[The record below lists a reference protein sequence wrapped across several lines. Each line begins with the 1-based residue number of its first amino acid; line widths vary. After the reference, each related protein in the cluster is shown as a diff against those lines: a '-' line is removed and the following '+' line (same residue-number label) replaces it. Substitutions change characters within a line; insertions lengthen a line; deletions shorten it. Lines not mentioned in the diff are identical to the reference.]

1 VNHRFVNMQR
11 PTDFSLANSRSGIPL
26 LVSLMAA
33 LLLSA
38 CIDFGGSQAPARLAV
53 SATAPAPAT
62 EDIARWLISCMR
74 GRTEGGS
81 FADAEEGRVAMD
93 EALMNCRVFLE
104 RFDEGETASR
114 VEGLREDARHWL
126 SHYTQLSLRKSAQS
140 TGGRPMSLEELFP
153 GHSAYALDLRRQF
166 GHRIHYRTDLARHSV
181 ASFNIDCRSRDGRL
195 LPLSNVILAKLA
207 SMSAEHA
214 HLEVEVDSR
223 GEDVRVTDVLV
234 DRDGREMHR
243 TLAFEIDRWGE
254 LKVRNGRV
262 QAVLNACHGG
272 WGEIWV
278 MPNR

>member
-1 VNHRFVNMQR
+1 MQR
-11 PTDFSLANSRSGIPL
+11 PSGYFLATSGLGIRLLFSLLGA
-26 LVSLMAA
+26 V
-33 LLLSA
+33 LLSA
-38 CIDFGGSQAPARLAV
+38 CLDFGGSQAPARLAV
-53 SATAPAPAT
+53 PATAPAPT
-62 EDIARWLISCMR
+62 PEDIARWLVGCMR

-81 FADAEEGRVAMD
+81 IADAEQGRAAMD

-114 VEGLREDARHWL
+114 VEGLCEDARHWL

-153 GHSAYALDLRRQF
+153 GHSAYALDLLRQF

-181 ASFNIDCRSRDGRL
+181 ASFNIDCRSGDGRL

-223 GEDVRVTDVLV
+223 GEDVRITDILV

>member
-1 VNHRFVNMQR
+1 MKR
-11 PTDFSLANSRSGIPL
+11 PPGFFLETSRSGLLL
-26 LVSLMAA
+26 LVSVMST

-38 CIDFGGSQAPARLAV
+38 CLDLGAGQASVREMAPAV
-53 SATAPAPAT
+53 APAPAA
-62 EDIARWLISCMR
+62 EDIARWLLGCMR

-81 FADAEEGRVAMD
+81 IVDVEEGRAAMD

-104 RFDEGETASR
+104 RFAQGETASR
-114 VEGLREDARHWL
+114 VEALREDARHWL
-126 SHYTQLSLRKSAQS
+126 AHYTQRSSRPSGQGGGGSELSLEA
-140 TGGRPMSLEELFP
+140 MYP
-153 GHSAYALDLRRQF
+153 GHSPYALDLRRKF
-166 GHRIHYRTDLARHSV
+166 GHRIQFKTDVSRHAV
-181 ASFNIDCRSRDGRL
+181 ESFHVDCRSRDGRS
-195 LPLSNVILAKLA
+195 LPLINVILAKLA

-223 GEDVRVTDVLV
+223 SEDVRVTDVLV

-262 QAVLNACHGG
+262 QAVLNACQGG

>member
-1 VNHRFVNMQR
+1 MM
-11 PTDFSLANSRSGIPL
+11 G
-26 LVSLMAA
+26 A

-38 CIDFGGSQAPARLAV
+38 CLDLGASPATVR
-53 SATAPAPAT
+53 SAAPAT
-62 EDIARWLISCMR
+62 VPTPAPEDIARWLISCMR

-81 FADAEEGRVAMD
+81 IADAEQGRAAMY

-126 SHYTQLSLRKSAQS
+126 SHYTQLSLRKSALS
-140 TGGRPMSLEELFP
+140 AGGRPVSLEELFP

-166 GHRIHYRTDLARHSV
+166 GHRIHYRTDLSRQAV

-195 LPLSNVILAKLA
+195 LPLSNVILTKLA